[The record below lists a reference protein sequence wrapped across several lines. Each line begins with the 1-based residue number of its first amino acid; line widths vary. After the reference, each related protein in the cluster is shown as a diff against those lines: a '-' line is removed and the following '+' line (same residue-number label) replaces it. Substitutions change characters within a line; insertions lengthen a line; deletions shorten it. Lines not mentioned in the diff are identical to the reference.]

1 MTLLERCAQVQQ
13 ELVRIESLESASKDS
28 ERDRSRHDE
37 IRPLR
42 IGLEDALAREK
53 ALRQAGISFAALA
66 SPHKLFSAFEEYR
79 RSLDEQETAK
89 RNVYGTFKTALT
101 ASADNSVELVKKTI
115 DGLVVRNAEID
126 EIALKPY
133 EDVSALKSKVAAIRQ
148 KRTEYA
154 SAFSARH
161 KSVSDLSSF
170 LELRAELLSLTQE
183 LKHEYLPPEVTEF
196 FRAVHS
202 GKATIFMLT
211 DSVRTWLETHDQLKD
226 FRITLPVR

>member
-1 MTLLERCAQVQQ
+1 MTLLERCTQIQQ
-13 ELVRIESLESASKDS
+13 KFARIESLESASKDA

-37 IRPLR
+37 IQPLR
-42 IGLEDALAREK
+42 TGLEDALARDK
-53 ALRQAGISFAALA
+53 TLRQAGVSFAALT
-66 SPHKLFSAFEEYR
+66 SPPKLFSAFEEYR
-79 RSLDEQETAK
+79 RSLDEPETAK
-89 RNVYGTFKTALT
+89 RNAYGTFKTAL
-101 ASADNSVELVKKTI
+101 AAFADNSIELVKKTI
-115 DGLVVRNAEID
+115 DGLVIRNAEID

-133 EDVSALKSKVAAIRQ
+133 EDVSSLKSKVAVIRQ
-148 KRTEYA
+148 KRAEYTSA
-154 SAFSARH
+154 SSARH

-183 LKHEYLPPEVTEF
+183 LKHEHLPPEVTEF

-226 FRITLPVR
+226 FRIMLPVR